1 MRPPVGLPHVM
12 HDATTTNYAR
22 CISLCTGH
30 KGVATM
36 SLICSLVARKGGSS
50 KTTTALNLAGA
61 ALDDGAKTVLL
72 IDLDSQSSL
81 TKALLGPE
89 TVRNLRPDQTVQAV
103 AERSRCAGDVV
114 RETAI
119 PGLLLLPAYP
129 DLRVPPDAVL
139 NLSGLDPAVTIIDT
153 CPDIRD
159 SAIRCALLSS
169 HAAISPVV
177 PEAWG
182 LQSVPEVQTLMMSS
196 GLVSNDR
203 LVFAGWLISMV
214 QRAAMHTICEA
225 TMRRLHGGTV
235 FDTVVPHAVVYK
247 EAAAA
252 GLPVTKHAPR
262 SGAAKTIRA
271 VYSEFCD
278 RLQNA
283 LEREAA

>member
-1 MRPPVGLPHVM
+1 
-12 HDATTTNYAR
+12 
-22 CISLCTGH
+22 
-30 KGVATM
+30 M
-36 SLICSLVARKGGSS
+36 SLVCSLVARKGGSA

-72 IDLDSQSSL
+72 VDMDSQASL
-81 TKALLGPE
+81 SKALLGPE
-89 TVRNLRPDQTVQAV
+89 AVKQLRPDQTVQAV
-103 AERSRCAGDVV
+103 AERSRCAGDVA
-114 RETAI
+114 RETSV
-119 PGLLLLPAYP
+119 PGLLLLPSYS

-139 NLSGLDPAVTIIDT
+139 NLSGIDPAVTIIDT

-177 PEAWG
+177 PEVWG
-182 LQSVPEVQTLMMSS
+182 LQSVPEVQTLLM
-196 GLVSNDR
+196 GTGIISNDR
-203 LVFAGWLISMV
+203 LIFAGWLISMV

-225 TMRRLHGGTV
+225 TMRRLHGSQC
-235 FDTVVPHAVVYK
+235 FDVTVPHAVMFK

-252 GLPVTKHAPR
+252 GLPITKHAPR

-278 RLQNA
+278 RLQKA